1 MPDHDEYVRQL
12 EAIIAKFLEPL
23 KGVPYSI
30 AIKAL
35 TGCEVLKFDPTD
47 KRNTELLNLLESAA
61 QIAGDKAY
69 REGIFTRRPNEA
81 GNRMEAFV
89 LSALKKV
96 GLSARKPHTRSGRV
110 KVAGY
115 PDIEITDTYGRVVY
129 LDCKT
134 YSTTTKTQT
143 FRTFFFSPSKD
154 PKITKD
160 AFHMLLSFELT
171 REQREGKSAFV
182 PVSWQL
188 YTLENLQVQVKHEF
202 NASNKDLYK
211 PEFLLRSGKIG

>member
-47 KRNTELLNLLESAA
+47 KMNTELLNLLESAA
-61 QIAGDKAY
+61 QIAGDEAY

-211 PEFLLRSGKIG
+211 PEFLLRNGKIG